1 MTRVILKKRGAH
13 WFFRDTS
20 FKINESSEL
29 SPLWGEL
36 SKEGFI
42 QPPSEAVTA
51 PTGNISQIEGNVK
64 GGIKGGTEQNVNTT
78 QTVFP
83 DITDSFYIA
92 ELYPL
97 SLLVKSRIISL
108 IFIFCGHTASQ
119 ARQPR
124 HAEGFLLSSRELRAM
139 GALNPPPE

>member
-1 MTRVILKKRGAH
+1 MIFKKSGAH
-13 WFFRDTS
+13 WFFSDTS

-64 GGIKGGTEQNVNTT
+64 GGIKGKAGQNSEQNINT
-78 QTVFP
+78 V
-83 DITDSFYIA
+83 
-92 ELYPL
+92 
-97 SLLVKSRIISL
+97 
-108 IFIFCGHTASQ
+108 
-119 ARQPR
+119 
-124 HAEGFLLSSRELRAM
+124 REKET
-139 GALNPPPE
+139 PEQNAGGT